1 MPIQTLRYPRVGVP
15 PYGFIS
21 EPRHGLRNRRFRQ
34 GRPHQGHTGRIELCP
49 MGEVRGK
56 HAEQLT
62 VGRGGMPQLAPA
74 EADLMIDPHEQG

>member
-1 MPIQTLRYPRVGVP
+1 
-15 PYGFIS
+15 
-21 EPRHGLRNRRFRQ
+21 
-34 GRPHQGHTGRIELCP
+34 